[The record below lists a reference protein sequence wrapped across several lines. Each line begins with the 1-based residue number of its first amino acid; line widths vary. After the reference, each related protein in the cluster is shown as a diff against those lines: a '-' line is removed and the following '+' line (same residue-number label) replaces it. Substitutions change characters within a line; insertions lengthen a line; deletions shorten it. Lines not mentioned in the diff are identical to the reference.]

1 MSDNNTSLTKLPEFK
16 KETEKLGELT
26 ENFIKGFYPSYDTY
40 NRGNDIINSI
50 EKENSLALLD
60 SFTFY
65 RICECKIY
73 EVEDRFA
80 YFSQKLQK
88 VFTSAYSIKQN
99 ICYGIVSDDGNVSL
113 VIGFGGD
120 SNNDNKDNK
129 VVKSII
135 EGLLSGIKFE
145 KYDKKFN
152 DKKDNEKNDKNNDK
166 NKKYVGCICGV
177 PTIKINGEYQ
187 NKDLSP
193 LIRSLNGQN
202 YTIMVLCKPLGEENI
217 LDKINQAIEIQDKC
231 FAISKR
237 TLSLQEGSSEGKTHA
252 EGSGEYEGS
261 GSNEGVNIGGGGFG
275 AAMGAII
282 GALGGPP
289 GIAIGAGIGGG
300 IGSSLG
306 YNISYNKS
314 KGTNKSISDAISKTI
329 NRGESISGDIQNGF
343 AIELMKM
350 AEKMVERLKI
360 GRNIGMWE
368 TLVGY
373 SSDNKFAMDI
383 IQGSLYREIASEV
396 PEILPPVVFS
406 GEIDNQRLI
415 IPKGFFNDKNNRNNQ
430 SPLCS
435 LLTSEEI
442 CGVCSIPIDNTFG
455 FEINESKGYA
465 INFIKREEDKILGQV
480 CEYDR
485 VLDNVPFGISEY
497 DLNKHTFVCGIT
509 GSGKTNTVKKILTNA
524 DKPFLVIEPIKKEYR
539 NMENVEV
546 YTLGRPEI
554 NCIKINPFYV
564 PIGISPQQHIDS
576 LKDLFSASFSFYG
589 PMPYIVEKCLYKIY
603 ENKGWNL
610 TFGLH
615 SYYLKYMKDNKKYAE
630 ELFDESKLKKFYETT
645 SHKYLFPNMQDL
657 KDEVERYIKEMPYEG
672 EVKGNIEGAIKARI
686 ESLCVGAKGYMFNT
700 NDYLD
705 FDKVFNTNSVFE
717 LEGLADD
724 SDKAFALGLLIIY
737 INEYRQTDKEL
748 DDTKGLKHLLVIEEA
763 HRLLRNV
770 STENNA
776 DIGNPKGKA
785 VEHFTNMLAEM
796 RSYGQGV
803 IVAEQI
809 PCKLAPDV
817 IKNSSNKII
826 HRIIAKDDQEIIANT
841 IGVYSKDAIYIGNS
855 KVGYALCH
863 KEGMVQPVIVKVDE
877 IKQEVK
883 SVRELYTKDIE
894 EKIFDIN
901 CSIIKNNFNSEISN
915 LAVKTLISLL
925 YKPDEEGISEG
936 LKNVCEEIEIKIDLN
951 KNKVSLIQGVE
962 KEDCIKR
969 CIYEAIIN
977 LLISGVFMNH
987 KLPSDKFINLID
999 NIINNPNNEELENLL
1014 ENLKKE
1020 FREFYNR
1027 EPENKAV
1034 EIVGEDLWKK
1044 CLDNN
1049 KSIDYELLKLN
1060 NNKTIDIEEIKKYLA
1075 KKKRLSN

>member
-1 MSDNNTSLTKLPEFK
+1 MSYNNTSLTELKELSAFK
-16 KETEKLGELT
+16 EETKKLGKLT
-26 ENFIKGFYPSYDTY
+26 EDFIQGFYPSYSV
-40 NRGNDIINSI
+40 GNKIIDST

-113 VIGFGGD
+113 VIGFGGG

-152 DKKDNEKNDKNNDK
+152 DKKDSE
-166 NKKYVGCICGV
+166 NKVGCICGV

-202 YTIMVLCKPLGEENI
+202 YTIMVLCKPLDEKNI

-237 TLSLQEGSSEGKTHA
+237 TLSLQKGIAEGRTHT

-261 GSNEGVNIGGGGFG
+261 GYSYGVNAGVKFLGIFNAG
-275 AAMGAII
+275 ANV
-282 GALGGPP
+282 
-289 GIAIGAGIGGG
+289 
-300 IGSSLG
+300 SH
-306 YNISYNKS
+306 NKF
-314 KGTNKSISDAISKTI
+314 KGTNRSISDAISETI
-329 NRGESISGDIQNGF
+329 NSGESISGDIQNGF

-373 SSDNKFAMDI
+373 SSDSIEARNI
-383 IQGSLYREIASEV
+383 IQGSLYSEIASEV

-415 IPKGFFNDKNNRNNQ
+415 IPKGFFNDKNNGNNQ

-465 INFIKREEDKILGQV
+465 INFIKREEDKTLGQV

-615 SYYLKYMKDNKKYAE
+615 SYYLKYMKYKKKNVE
-630 ELFDESKLKKFYETT
+630 ELFNESELKKFYETT

-700 NDYLD
+700 NDYPD
-705 FDKVFNTNSVFE
+705 FYKVFNTNSVFE

-737 INEYRQTDKEL
+737 INEYRQIDKEL
-748 DDTKGLKHLLVIEEA
+748 DDTEGLKHLLVIEEA

-877 IKQEVK
+877 IKQKVK
-883 SVRELYTKDIE
+883 SDGELYTKDIE
-894 EKIFDIN
+894 DKIFDIN

-925 YKPDEEGISEG
+925 YKPDEEEIYKG
-936 LKNVCEEIEIKIDLN
+936 LENACEEIERKIDSN
-951 KNKVSLIQGVE
+951 NKVSLIQGVE

-999 NIINNPNNEELENLL
+999 NIINNPNNEELENL
-1014 ENLKKE
+1014 KKE

-1034 EIVGEDLWKK
+1034 EIVARLVNG
-1044 CLDNN
+1044 DNT
-1049 KSIDYELLKLN
+1049 KPIDDFILLKN
-1060 NNKTIDIEEIKKYLA
+1060 NNFVEDVKNYKI
-1075 KKKRLSN
+1075 N

>member
-1 MSDNNTSLTKLPEFK
+1 MSDNNISSTEPKEPKEFSLTKLSEFQE
-16 KETEKLGELT
+16 ETKKLGKLT
-26 ENFIKGFYPSYDTY
+26 EDFIQGFYPSYSV
-40 NRGNDIINSI
+40 GNDIINST

-113 VIGFGGD
+113 VIGFGGG

-152 DKKDNEKNDKNNDK
+152 DKKDK
-166 NKKYVGCICGV
+166 NKVGCICGV

-202 YTIMVLCKPLGEENI
+202 YTIMVLCKPLDEKNI

-237 TLSLQEGSSEGKTHA
+237 TLSLQEGRSDGKTHT
-252 EGSGEYEGS
+252 EGSEEHENSGYNKGTNIS
-261 GSNEGVNIGGGGFG
+261 GSAIGSVVG
-275 AAMGAII
+275 AAI
-282 GALGGPP
+282 GVLGGPP
-289 GIAIGAGIGGG
+289 GIAIGASIGGG

-314 KGTNKSISDAISKTI
+314 YGKSKSVSEAISKTI
-329 NRGESISGDIQNGF
+329 DSGESISGDIQNGF

-373 SSDNKFAMDI
+373 SSDSIEARDI

-406 GEIDNQRLI
+406 CEIDNQRLI
-415 IPKGFFNDKNNRNNQ
+415 IPKGFFNDKNNGNNQ

-465 INFIKREEDKILGQV
+465 INFIKREEDKTLGQV

-509 GSGKTNTVKKILTNA
+509 GSGKTNTVKKILENA

-539 NMENVEV
+539 NMKNVEV

-615 SYYLKYMKDNKKYAE
+615 SYYLKYMKEEKKNTE
-630 ELFDESKLKKFYETT
+630 ELFDKSKLKKFYETT

-700 NDYLD
+700 NDYPD
-705 FDKVFNTNSVFE
+705 FHKVFNTNSVFE

-737 INEYRQTDKEL
+737 INEYRQMNKEL
-748 DDTKGLKHLLVIEEA
+748 DDTEGLKHLLVIEEA

-877 IKQEVK
+877 IKQKVK
-883 SVRELYTKDIE
+883 SDIELYTKDIE

-901 CSIIKNNFNSEISN
+901 CSIIKNNFNSEIYT

-925 YKPDEEGISEG
+925 YKPDEEEIYKG
-936 LKNVCEEIEIKIDLN
+936 LENACEEIERKIDLN

-977 LLISGVFMNH
+977 LLISRVFMNH

-999 NIINNPNNEELENLL
+999 NIINNPNNEEL

-1044 CLDNN
+1044 CLYNN